1 MASDQVREASARD
14 RRSMPG
20 FAEAVGV
27 DADAGECW
35 MTKKRAPSYRLE
47 FR

>member
-1 MASDQVREASARD
+1 MAGDRIREASARD
-14 RRSMPG
+14 RRSMCG
-20 FAEAVGV
+20 FAEAVGA

-35 MTKKRAPSYRLE
+35 MTKECTPSYRLE